1 MTLLMRQTAS
11 DAGFDGARGIRMN
24 FPFMKDGGIYR
35 LRRGSTDPRQ
45 LDSDCREQLIWY
57 MPEGQDPELW
67 WCNAN
72 NEWFL
77 LSFEPMMPVH
87 IAA

>member
-1 MTLLMRQTAS
+1 MTKTPIE
-11 DAGFDGARGIRMN
+11 AGFDGAKGIRLNLPSME
-24 FPFMKDGGIYR
+24 DGGVYR

-45 LDSDCREQLIWY
+45 LDSDCREQIFWY
-57 MPEGQDPELW
+57 MPKDQDPELW

-77 LSFEPMMPVH
+77 LSFEPMTPAH